1 MQQDPDANLDPGT
14 SSVRFLSLSRL
25 TANSS
30 FLHTHTHFDLF
41 FGTPLGVIALAI
53 LRSSYVEIRGAL

>member
-14 SSVRFLSLSRL
+14 SSVRSLSLPRL
-25 TANSS
+25 TANNS

-41 FGTPLGVIALAI
+41 LRNSLGVIALDI
-53 LRSSYVEIRGAL
+53 LRSSHVEIRGAL